1 VEKNRDGAA
10 GEIAKLVVP
19 VDSQVAVDRGKE
31 VLRTQWAFRGVFG
44 FGVGGSDDVVYSMC
58 LSKGS
63 RLRLAL
69 NKYLSPQRLKLAR
82 FHTNQIIST

>member
-1 VEKNRDGAA
+1 VEKDRDRAA

-19 VDSQVAVDRGKE
+19 VDSQVAIDRGE
-31 VLRTQWAFRGVFG
+31 QVLRAERAFGGVFS
-44 FGVGGSDDVVYSMC
+44 FGVGGSDDVVYSMW

-69 NKYLSPQRLKLAR
+69 IK
-82 FHTNQIIST
+82 